1 MTTPAQHSPTPWTLR
16 VRPLDDEIDIISDEA
31 VVATVPIWSDED
43 DSDDLHQVSQVN
55 ARRIVTACNQH
66 DALVACVRDLLPLAL
81 AEAALL
87 ADTDQAASA
96 DSAWAVT
103 DQANQL
109 LAAITGSAD

>member
-1 MTTPAQHSPTPWTLR
+1 MTTSAQHSPTPWTWR

-31 VVATVPIWSDED
+31 VVATVPIWSDQEN
-43 DSDDLHQVSQVN
+43 SDDLRDVSHAN

-66 DALVACVRDLLPLAL
+66 DALVACVRNLLPLAL

-87 ADTDQAASA
+87 ADADQPASA
-96 DSAWAVT
+96 DRAWAVT
-103 DQANQL
+103 DQAKQL